1 MTFRDRRRRRVR
13 HRPCR
18 PRNPLSTV
26 AVLAA
31 LVAIAAA
38 GGCTGAEPAE
48 DSRTPLPSVPAP
60 TQDARGRAEE
70 AALDA
75 YRGMWR
81 AYAKA
86 GLTANPDEPSLPVH
100 TTGEALTNLKN
111 GLAKLRR
118 DGEVIKGE
126 YQSDPQVT
134 EASPAATP
142 SSISVQDCLNT
153 ARFLTYKT
161 ATGALADDVPGGNRA
176 VRATVTRDDGGW
188 KVSSFGVQAVGS
200 C

>member
-1 MTFRDRRRRRVR
+1 MTFRDRRRCRVR

-18 PRNPLSTV
+18 PRNPLPAV
-26 AVLAA
+26 AVLAG
-31 LVAIAAA
+31 LVVIAAA
-38 GGCTGAEPAE
+38 GGCAGAEPAK

-60 TQDARGRAEE
+60 TQDARGSAEE

-75 YRGMWR
+75 YRGMWQ

-86 GLTANPDEPSLPVH
+86 GLTANPDEPSLSVH
-100 TTGEALTNLKN
+100 AAGEALTNLKN

-118 DGEVIKGE
+118 DGEVVKGE
-126 YQSDPQVT
+126 YRSDPQVT

-153 ARFLTYKT
+153 ERFLTYKT

-176 VRATVTRDDGGW
+176 VRATVTRDDSGW